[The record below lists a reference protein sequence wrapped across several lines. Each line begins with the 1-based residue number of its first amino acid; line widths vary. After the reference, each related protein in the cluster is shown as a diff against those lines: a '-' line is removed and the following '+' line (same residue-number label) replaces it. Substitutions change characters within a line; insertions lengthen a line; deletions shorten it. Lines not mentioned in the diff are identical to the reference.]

1 VLARV
6 ALAALLVLASA
17 ARAEDPFPGVAAAY
31 LVLVDGA
38 VRWEHRAHAPRA
50 PASLSKLMSALL
62 VEEEGG
68 LDELV
73 TVGARAA
80 RARGARLGLHPE
92 DRVPARGLL
101 AAMLVGSANDACYA
115 LAGRRGSL
123 AAFVA
128 RMNARAAALGLSATR
143 FADPC
148 GFDHDRQHSTARD
161 LARLAQAFMGRPL
174 LAAIVAQREIEVA
187 DAAGRRRR
195 VKSSNVML
203 EHVPG
208 TIGVKTG
215 ETRRAG
221 RNLIALAERD
231 GRRVLLVML
240 GARDRWWD
248 AHAILERALAR

>member
-1 VLARV
+1 MLARV
-6 ALAALLVLASA
+6 AAAALLALAPPA
-17 ARAEDPFPGVAAAY
+17 HAEDAFPGVAAAY
-31 LVLVDGA
+31 LVVVDGV
-38 VRWEHRAHAPRA
+38 VRWEHRADAPRA

-62 VEEEGG
+62 VAEEGS
-68 LDELV
+68 LDEVV

-80 RARGARLGLHPE
+80 RARGARLGLHAG
-92 DRVPARGLL
+92 DRVPAQGLL
-101 AAMLVGSANDACYA
+101 EAMLVGSANDACYA
-115 LAGRRGSL
+115 LAERRGSI
-123 AAFVA
+123 AGFVA
-128 RMNARAAALGLSATR
+128 RMNARAAALGLNATR
-143 FADPC
+143 FSDPC

-161 LARLAQAFMGRPL
+161 LARLAEVFMRQPR
-174 LAAIVAQREIEVA
+174 LAAIVALREVEVA
-187 DAAGRRRR
+187 DSAGRSRR